1 MLYFAFGSN
10 LDPDQMLARCPAHK
24 VIGMAVLR
32 DHKLIFPIFSTTWGG
47 GVASLQLSHGNDVWG
62 MLFELDDEDL
72 RTLDGHEG
80 FRGPGDPHNLCEREP
95 VWVELTRPEDGS
107 VPRRVKAAAYRA
119 HTANPSPPSR
129 RYLDAVLKGAR
140 AHKLPDDYI
149 AVLTKLPVLAEEAVA
164 EPVPGA
170 EPEPGA

>member
-10 LDPDQMLARCPAHK
+10 LDPDQMRARCPAHN
-24 VIGMAVLR
+24 VVGMAVLR
-32 DHKLIFPIFSTTWGG
+32 DHKLNFPIFSPGWGG

-62 MLFELDDEDL
+62 MLYELSDEDL
-72 RTLDGHEG
+72 RSLDGHEA
-80 FRGPGDPHNLCEREP
+80 FHGPGNPHNLYEREP
-95 VWVELTRPEDGS
+95 VWVELVRPEDGS
-107 VPRRVKAAAYRA
+107 VPRRVKAAAYLA

-149 AVLTKLPVLAEEAVA
+149 ALLMKLPVLAEEAA
-164 EPVPGA
+164 PEPGA
-170 EPEPGA
+170 EPEAGA

>member
-1 MLYFAFGSN
+1 
-10 LDPDQMLARCPAHK
+10 
-24 VIGMAVLR
+24 VLR
-32 DHKLIFPIFSTTWGG
+32 DHKLIFPIFSPGWGG

-62 MLFELDDEDL
+62 ALYELSDDDL

-80 FRGPGDPHNLCEREP
+80 FHGPGDPHNLYEREH

-107 VPRRVKAAAYRA
+107 VPRRLKAAAYLA

-129 RYLDAVLKGAR
+129 RYLDAVIRGAR

-149 AVLTKLPVLAEEAVA
+149 AALARLPVLAEE
-164 EPVPGA
+164 PG
-170 EPEPGA
+170 PGPQS